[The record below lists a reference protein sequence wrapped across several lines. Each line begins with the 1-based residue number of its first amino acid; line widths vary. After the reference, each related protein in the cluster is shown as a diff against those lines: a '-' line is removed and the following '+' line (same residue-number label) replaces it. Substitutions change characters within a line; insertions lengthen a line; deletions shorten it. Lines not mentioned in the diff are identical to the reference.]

1 MKKTIALLLALV
13 MLCTCMAGC
22 SGTKEDTVMTVN
34 GTEVSYD
41 EYMFWFGQAVSELT
55 QLYQSY
61 SGTTVDWSGKFL
73 FDTEMTNV
81 EWCVK
86 RASQSVIRLHAMES
100 KAGELG
106 VKLTDE
112 EKADINDEIS
122 QIEENYVTGSDTNTD
137 LKAVFASYNYTQ
149 ESYITQRSL
158 NQLYNDLFTELY
170 GEQGEK
176 LSEEKALAYAEEND
190 YITSAHILL
199 RTTKDVTDSDGKT
212 TSEELSQAEKDEK
225 KAKAT
230 EIAAELQAITD
241 NEKRWERFKE
251 LMDEYSEDPGKESFP
266 NGYCFT
272 TGSMVDEYDST
283 SRELEEYEVSGVVES
298 SFGYHVIMRLPT
310 KGTDLV
316 STYNSNYQ
324 QITVPL
330 TYLAA
335 PSDYDAQISDWA
347 DDAKVKYTSLYEKL
361 DFASFIND
369 GGFSFVPYEEYKADQ
384 SKK

>member
-1 MKKTIALLLALV
+1 MKKTIALVLALM
-13 MLCTCMAGC
+13 MLCICMAGC
-22 SGTKEDTVMTVN
+22 AKTKEDTVMTVN
-34 GTEVSYD
+34 GTAVSYD

-55 QLYQSY
+55 KLYQQY
-61 SGTTVDWSGKFL
+61 SGTTVDWDGKFL
-73 FDTEMTNV
+73 FDTDMTNV
-81 EWCVK
+81 DWCVK

-100 KAGELG
+100 KADELG

-112 EKADINDEIS
+112 EKDAINDEIA
-122 QIEENYVTGSDTNTD
+122 QIEKTYVTDSDTNTD

-149 ESYITQRSL
+149 DSYITQRTL
-158 NQLYNDLFTELY
+158 NQIYNDLFVKLY

-176 LSEEKALAYAEEND
+176 LDEEKALSYAEENN
-190 YITSAHILL
+190 YVTSAHILFL
-199 RTTKDVTDSDGKT
+199 TTKEVTGSDGKT
-212 TSEELSQAEKDEK
+212 TSEELPQSEKDEK

-241 NEKRWERFKE
+241 DAKRWERFKE

-266 NGYCFT
+266 EGYCFNS
-272 TGSMVDEYDST
+272 GMVEEYDT
-283 SRELEEYEVSGVVES
+283 ASRNLKEYEVSGVVES

-347 DDAKVKYTSLYEKL
+347 DDATVKYTSLYDKI
-361 DFASFIND
+361 DFASFITDD
-369 GGFSFVPYEEYKADQ
+369 GFNFVPYEDYKDN
-384 SKK
+384 KNK